1 MARLP
6 YLTQA
11 DLPDEHKHLLAR
23 DIALFRL
30 MTHSP
35 GGARA
40 FSGLGGYIRNKSTL
54 DGRLRELAILQVGW
68 LAKSPYE
75 WSHHVKI
82 GHDFGVSD
90 ADIQALIDDTDG
102 KATTLDGQS
111 RAVLRAAREMTVDGA
126 ASAESFAALQGFLSN
141 EHLTDL
147 VLTIAFYCAVVRFLA
162 TMQVDVEPE
171 YQKYLAQFPFPAATQ

>member
-11 DLPDEHKHLLAR
+11 DLAPADQNLLAR

-35 GGARA
+35 GATRA
-40 FSGLGGYIRNKSTL
+40 FSTLGGYIRNKSTL

-68 LAKSPYE
+68 LARSPYE

-90 ADIQALIDDTDG
+90 ADIQALIDDTNAKPTALSPVD
-102 KATTLDGQS
+102 
-111 RAVLRAAREMTVDGA
+111 RCVLRAAREITAQGA
-126 ASAESFAALQGFLSN
+126 ASEATFNELKSHFST

-147 VLTIAFYCAVVRFLA
+147 VITIAFYCAVVRFLA

-171 YQKYLAQFPFPAATQ
+171 YQPYLTRWPLPQ

>member
-6 YLTQA
+6 YLTQD
-11 DLPDEHKHLLAR
+11 DLAPDDKKLLAR
-23 DIALFRL
+23 DIALMRL
-30 MTHSP
+30 MVHSP
-35 GGARA
+35 GATRA
-40 FSGLGGYIRNKSTL
+40 FQGLGGYIRNKSTL

-68 LAKSPYE
+68 LARSPYE

-90 ADIQALIDDTDG
+90 GDIQALIDDTACRPTPLG
-102 KATTLDGQS
+102 
-111 RAVLRAAREMTVDGA
+111 AVERCVLLAAREITVLGA
-126 ASAESFAALQGFLSN
+126 ASDATFKALQGHFST

-147 VLTIAFYCAVVRFLA
+147 VVTIAFYCAVVRFLA

-171 YQKYLAQFPFPAATQ
+171 YQSYLDRWPLPKD